1 MRHEV
6 STPIDAPAELV
17 WQTITAV
24 EKWPEWTPTMTEIR
38 RLDDGELRVGSKAE
52 VRQPKQ
58 PVRTWTVTELTPGT
72 SFTWVTSGTGLQ
84 LSADHVI
91 RTDERGAV
99 VAELTFT
106 ARGVLA
112 PVAGLLAGKAV
123 RAAVDTEASSL
134 KKWCESH
141 G

>member
-1 MRHEV
+1 MRYAV

-17 WQTITAV
+17 WQTISTV

-38 RLDDGELRVGSKAE
+38 RLDEGELRVGSKAE

-72 SFTWVTSGTGLQ
+72 SFTWVTSGPGLQ
-84 LSADHVI
+84 LVADHVI
-91 RTDERGAV
+91 RTDDNGGLV
-99 VAELTFT
+99 VELTFA
-106 ARGVLA
+106 ARGVFA

-123 RAAVDTEASSL
+123 RAAIDTEAASL
-134 KKWCESH
+134 KRWCESH
-141 G
+141 S